1 MDQDPYARIE
11 LVDEREDK
19 KVQMKP
25 TKVTLQ
31 ILDTIEECSLKKN
44 LNPLCFFSSLCY
56 KRQSHA
62 QSFIIRSCSLS
73 FIIIS
78 NMTDFFICSYLP
90 YSIRTRM
97 ISLLMKSVCYSIH
110 TGSLESRQSLKFQS
124 YSIAAQN
131 RYLINVAPA
140 HSFVHRKDVC
150 ALRKYVCKMCMA
162 CHVRYTG

>member
-1 MDQDPYARIE
+1 MRIFF
-11 LVDEREDK
+11 R
-19 KVQMKP
+19 
-25 TKVTLQ
+25 
-31 ILDTIEECSLKKN
+31 KN

-90 YSIRTRM
+90 YSVHTYSND
-97 ISLLMKSVCYSIH
+97 ISSYEVVCYSIH

-140 HSFVHRKDVC
+140 HSFVRRKDVC
-150 ALRKYVCKMCMA
+150 ALRKYVCA
-162 CHVRYTG
+162 WLATLDIQVGYFQIHIPLYFVRTFDKSVSTIRISFETKGVL